1 MWVLPHPGSPPSRK
15 PHETGTAHLRTTVV
29 KLARLHRRLAV
40 SMGLAGL
47 LAFAAGAG
55 FQPISALLAT
65 VALVAALFWQPSR
78 ALSIR
83 LEPIWLPVAGLLV
96 MRALWHIFLIGDD
109 VVVPVVDLLLLLMCA
124 EALRSLD
131 APNDARLYALSFALL
146 LASTA
151 YRPGVAFAAA
161 FAAFVALAT
170 VTLTVG
176 HLRRKAERHG
186 VDDPGVDRAL
196 LGATAGLG
204 TVVLAMSAV
213 VFVAFPRVSRG
224 WAGRGELPVVSVAG
238 FADVVSIG
246 EFGSQIYG
254 NPQIVLRVEFPEG
267 RPVDASGLYWR
278 GRSYDRFD
286 GTRWTRSFPLPPANV
301 PGDWYRQRWQG
312 PMVRQRIF
320 AAPLESK
327 VLFAMHPVLRVDADR
342 RTQPL
347 FDNAGDFVYWG
358 QAAPEYTAWSMSGPP
373 SAEELRA
380 AREDGY
386 SPGRNRYT
394 QLARSLDSLALRR
407 LADSLTTGAATRYDK
422 ALAVQTY
429 LRTFTYTL
437 ELPRTAEEATL
448 EHFLFRRKAGHCE
461 YFSTAMVVLL
471 RTLGIQA
478 REVNGFR
485 GGQWSGFG
493 DYLAVTQ
500 NEAHSWVEVWFAEY
514 GWVTFDP
521 TPGGAGGTTSSMFWF
536 WPGRFLFDAVQHRWN
551 KWVLDYSLETQGSFL
566 DRLRRWGD
574 EEPDQTVAGQPDPKG
589 NLRWGVGALVVALAG
604 AGWAFRRRGRARPF
618 ETSIY
623 LRLVDACRHAG
634 VAGGGAVA
642 PLELVEELE
651 RRGHP
656 AAGPAR
662 RVVEPYLRARFGGV
676 PLEDAER
683 RAVRDA
689 LGSARTLLRPT

>member
-1 MWVLPHPGSPPSRK
+1 MR
-15 PHETGTAHLRTTVV
+15 
-29 KLARLHRRLAV
+29 LARLHRRLAV

-55 FQPISALLAT
+55 FQPISALLAG
-65 VALVAALFWQPSR
+65 VALLCALFWQPSR
-78 ALSIR
+78 ALSLR
-83 LEPIWLPVAGLLV
+83 LEPIWLPVAALLV
-96 MRALWHIFLIGDD
+96 VRALWHVFLIGDD
-109 VVVPVVDLLLLLMCA
+109 VVIPVVDLLLLLMCA

-151 YRPGVAFAAA
+151 YRPGVIFAAA
-161 FAAFVALAT
+161 FVAFVALAC

-186 VDDPGVDRAL
+186 IVDPPVDRAL
-196 LGATAGLG
+196 IGATAGLG
-204 TVVLAMSAV
+204 TVVLGMSAI

-238 FADVVSIG
+238 FSDEVSIG
-246 EFGSQIYG
+246 EFGSQIYE
-254 NPQIVLRVEFPEG
+254 NPQIVLRVEFPDG
-267 RPVDASGLYWR
+267 RPADASKLYWR

-286 GTRWTRSFPLPPANV
+286 GIRWSRSFPLPPANA
-301 PGDWYRQRWQG
+301 PADWYRQRWEP

-327 VLFAMHPVLRVDADR
+327 VLFALHPVLRIDADR

-347 FDNAGDFVYWG
+347 FDNAGDFIYWG
-358 QAAPEYTAWSMSGPP
+358 AAAPEYTAWSMSGPP
-373 SAEELRA
+373 SADELRA
-380 AREDGY
+380 VGEDGY
-386 SPGRNRYT
+386 YPGRTRYL
-394 QLARSLDSLALRR
+394 QLPRGGDTAAFHR
-407 LADSLTTGAATRYDK
+407 LADSLTAGATTRYDRV
-422 ALAVQTY
+422 AAVERY
-429 LRTFTYTL
+429 LRTFRYTL
-437 ELPRTAEEATL
+437 ELPRTAQQARL
-448 EHFLFRRKAGHCE
+448 EYFLFERKAGHCE

-485 GGQWSGFG
+485 GGQWSQFG

-500 NEAHSWVEVWFAEY
+500 NEAHSWVEVWFPDF

-521 TPGGAGGTTSSMFWF
+521 TPGGAANSTMPTAWF
-536 WPGRFLFDAVQHRWN
+536 WPGRFLFDAIQHRWN

-566 DRLRRWGD
+566 DRLRRWG
-574 EEPDQTVAGQPDPKG
+574 ENELGQPLANPESEG
-589 NLRWGVGALVVALAG
+589 ERLWWAVAAVVVALGG
-604 AGWAFRRRGRARPF
+604 AAWAFRRRGQNRPF
-618 ETSIY
+618 ETRAY
-623 LRLVDACRHAG
+623 LRLVEACRRAG
-634 VAGGGAVA
+634 IAPTGTVA
-642 PLELVEELE
+642 PLELIEELE

-662 RVVEPYLRARFGGV
+662 RVVDLYLRARFGAL
-676 PLEDAER
+676 PLAEAER
-683 RAVRDA
+683 RAVADA
-689 LGSARTLLRPT
+689 LGSARTLLRPA